1 MEMNEKN
8 KELEKQ
14 KELEEKEKAE
24 TEAQKLKDEQDKKRT
39 EEEAKLRTIK
49 FKEIRIKVKT
59 YDNMYYTVCVLNEE
73 TIVSNDFLNKMPL
86 DERLESVLYEALNDL
101 YDRLMKDEFIIS
113 RFERKILNTKEV
125 KETILQ
131 YN

>member
-1 MEMNEKN
+1 MNDKEKELNEKMN
-8 KELEKQ
+8 T
-14 KELEEKEKAE
+14 E
-24 TEAQKLKDEQDKKRT
+24 TEKTKT
-39 EEEAKLRTIK
+39 EVETQMKAIEEAKIKALR
-49 FKEIRIKVKT
+49 FREIRIKIKT
-59 YDNMYYTVCVLNEE
+59 YDNMYYTVCVLNEN
-73 TIVSNDFLNKMPL
+73 TIVSNELLNKMPL
-86 DERLESVLYEALNDL
+86 DEKLENALYDALNDL